1 MHVVEFGIDPERL
14 EKYVILFSLC
24 APRLLIFFQVAPFMG
39 GVVLSGVLRN
49 GVALTLAPFLLI
61 TLMPELDTLPVYS
74 GYYKLFW
81 TLGLLLKE
89 VVLGFVFAYLSGL
102 FFWAMQSAG
111 QLVDN
116 QRGAAMS
123 QGSDPLSGEQAS
135 SLASFFFQTVVYL
148 FFTSGIFVLLI
159 QILLNSYVVWSPVH
173 YFPDVSNPV
182 LTLFF
187 TKLLSEFMVMV
198 LLVASPMVIV
208 CLLSDIGLGLINRF
222 AQQLNVFSLS
232 MAVKSLAVSILIVLY
247 YIVLVRFIGTSF
259 TEVISFMKTVLYW
272 DAGI

>member
-1 MHVVEFGIDPERL
+1 MVEFGIDPERL